1 MPTPDPD
8 DGPGS
13 ALVRQ
18 LDALASNDDPVPD
31 AGIETAY
38 DFASPANRRRTGGY
52 DRFART
58 LHSDRYAPLV
68 DHLEAVAGPV
78 GRTWNGATCRVTVTG
93 TDGRTVTYALRLS
106 PAADGPFRNCW
117 QTDAVVVA

>member
-1 MPTPDPD
+1 VPTPDPD

-38 DFASPANRRRTGGY
+38 DFASPANRRRT
-52 DRFART
+52 A
-58 LHSDRYAPLV
+58 
-68 DHLEAVAGPV
+68 AGPAATTASH
-78 GRTWNGATCRVTVTG
+78 GRFT
-93 TDGRTVTYALRLS
+93 
-106 PAADGPFRNCW
+106 
-117 QTDAVVVA
+117 